1 MLLIRSKRQ
10 TNRRSPSRNNWCAA
24 SSRNPNDV
32 IEEQASLG
40 NRVADTVARFGGS
53 WSFIL
58 SCLGF
63 LTVYVWLNI
72 SLTHSAWDPYPFI
85 PTTFLQAERS
95 SPQRSSENVR

>member
-1 MLLIRSKRQ
+1 
-10 TNRRSPSRNNWCAA
+10 
-24 SSRNPNDV
+24 V

-40 NRVADTVARFGGS
+40 NRVADTLARFGGS